1 MLNIKIFEDNPD
13 LISKYCKLRNIDE
26 NWFNLNLQKLKELR
40 QKNREL
46 GELRSI
52 KNKLQKEIDKTISKD
67 KNKNTVYKKKN
78 IINKFINFIYKQYM
92 LSFNMIKKII
102 KRTKRRP

>member
-40 QKNREL
+40 QKNHEL

-52 KNKLQKEIDKTISKD
+52 KNKLQKEIDKTIL

-78 IINKFINFIYKQYM
+78 IINKFINFVYKLYI
-92 LSFNMIKKII
+92 LLFNVIKKKSKI
-102 KRTKRRP
+102 KET

>member
-52 KNKLQKEIDKTISKD
+52 KNKLQKEIDKTLL
-67 KNKNTVYKKKN
+67 KNKNKNMVYKNKN
-78 IINKFINFIYKQYM
+78 IINKFINFVYKLYM
-92 LSFNMIKKII
+92 LVFNGIKKN
-102 KRTKRRP
+102 